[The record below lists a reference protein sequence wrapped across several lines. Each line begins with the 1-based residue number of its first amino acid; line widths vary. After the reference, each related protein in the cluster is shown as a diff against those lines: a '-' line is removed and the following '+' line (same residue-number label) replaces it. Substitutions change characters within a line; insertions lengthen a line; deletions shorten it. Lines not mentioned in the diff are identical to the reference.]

1 MDAIRNIDISSIVVQ
16 VWAADHHHWLAGRTY
31 HHDPDR
37 HQYIAL
43 QGQLWLIQE
52 GSVEVRAKN
61 QKWRVRSGEA
71 MFLPV
76 SLERDI
82 VTPEQTSWLS
92 LRLWVTVFNKFNL
105 MKNLSL
111 PAQWRPDEKEW
122 PLMEA
127 WMSQI
132 VREFRQ
138 EAAHQRLTV
147 GGLAQALFGLCWP
160 HLTSTP
166 LVASIHAELPEWL
179 GQTLRR
185 ISNDPACNITD
196 LAHEAGFSPAQFR
209 RAFHQHIGSTPRDY
223 LKTQRL
229 ETARHYLEHT
239 DLLLRAIAERVGWHD
254 ANHFSQVFRETY
266 GLSPSYYR
274 SARYENGEET
284 QN

>member
-1 MDAIRNIDISSIVVQ
+1 MDAIRNIDISSIAVQ
-16 VWAADHHHWLAGRTY
+16 VWAVNHHHWPAGQTY
-31 HHDPDR
+31 HHDPAR
-37 HQYIAL
+37 HHYAAL

-52 GSVEVRAKN
+52 GAIEVRTAD
-61 QKWRVRSGEA
+61 QKWKVQSGEA

-76 SLERDI
+76 SMERDI
-82 VTPEQTSWLS
+82 ITREQTIWLS

-105 MKNLSL
+105 MKNISL
-111 PAQWRPDEKEW
+111 PAQWRPDEKERA
-122 PLMEA
+122 LMEA

-132 VREFRQ
+132 VDEFRL
-138 EAAHQRLTV
+138 EEAHQRLTI

-166 LVASIHAELPEWL
+166 LVSSVHSELPAWL
-179 GQTLRR
+179 AQTLRR

-196 LAHEAGFSPAQFR
+196 LARVAGFSPAQFR

-239 DLLLRAIAERVGWHD
+239 DLSLRNIAERIGWRD

-274 SARYENGEET
+274 MAHHDKGE
-284 QN
+284 